1 MSSAD
6 FRKVLIEDQRMRV
19 TDSLPFGVVKS
30 GQNVTTQ
37 IYPAT
42 SQSASSQTYS
52 IQTPSEVTL
61 LDRNIVWQ
69 STYEIEIRGTPAAGE
84 FLVDLGNRDAL
95 APLPLHMSA
104 TTLQVQV
111 NNNSVSVNIRDVLPQ
126 LLRMYGDDRALQRWN
141 GIAPLAPDTYRSY
154 GDQLGANNNS
164 NGSWAQTADNSLISR
179 GSFSIDSLEQT
190 TPAIGA
196 GEKNRQTVGDGSVAS
211 GLRVVKIR
219 FTSLEPLFLSP
230 FHFANLSANQMA
242 IYGVSNLNFIFN
254 ISAQANRLWRCGA
267 AEGVVNLA
275 GVTVSGI
282 SGYSVSVTNVSGSRL
297 IFQMLTPHPSQI
309 LPSKNVVDYVD
320 FPRYLTTF
328 TSTIGAAAVSALNEL
343 VPTTTVFSSNNIQ
356 LNQVPDMLVIC
367 ARKPMSQQ
375 TNRDSDSFFPITGIS
390 INWNN
395 QSGLLANA
403 TQDTLYRMS
412 AKSTNQ
418 TWQEF
423 KGYANKYQPPLGAT
437 YDTQLQQV
445 LTSGSILALR
455 FGQDIPIV
463 EEFYAAG
470 SLGSFNLQFNVT
482 LQNYQQ
488 SAQQVELVLMCVN
501 SGLFI
506 TSQGVSSTY
515 TGILTKSDVLSA
527 SEMKPVSER
536 HLRLVG
542 GVESSALNGC
552 ADIAPKAQEAIMD
565 AVSAA
570 KSALGKG
577 MGVSGGAD
585 GIGGRMKLA
594 SRC

>member
-1 MSSAD
+1 
-6 FRKVLIEDQRMRV
+6 
-19 TDSLPFGVVKS
+19 
-30 GQNVTTQ
+30 
-37 IYPAT
+37 
-42 SQSASSQTYS
+42 
-52 IQTPSEVTL
+52 
-61 LDRNIVWQ
+61 
-69 STYEIEIRGTPAAGE
+69 
-84 FLVDLGNRDAL
+84 
-95 APLPLHMSA
+95 
-104 TTLQVQV
+104 
-111 NNNSVSVNIRDVLPQ
+111 VNIRDVLPQ
-126 LLRMYGDDRALQRWN
+126 LLRMYGDDRSLARWN
-141 GIAPLAPDTYRSY
+141 GIAPLAPDTYLKY
-154 GDQLGANNNS
+154 ADQLGANNNS
-164 NGSWAQTADNSLISR
+164 NGSWAQTADNSLTSR
-179 GSFSIDSLEQT
+179 GSYGIDSLEQT
-190 TPAIGA
+190 NPVIGA
-196 GEKNRQTVGDGSVAS
+196 GEKNRQTIGDGTA
-211 GLRVVKIR
+211 RTVKVR
-219 FTSLEPLFLSP
+219 FTSYEPLFLSP
-230 FHFANLSANQMA
+230 FHFANLSANQMG

-254 ISAQANRLWRCGA
+254 ISAAANRVWRCGA
-267 AEGVVNLA
+267 SDAA
-275 GVTVSGI
+275 IAQYAVSI
-282 SGYSVSVTNVSGSRL
+282 SAVSGSEL
-297 IFQMLTPHPSQI
+297 HFQMLTPHPSQI

-328 TSTIGAAAVSALNEL
+328 TSTIGAAGVTALNEL

-403 TQDTLYRMS
+403 TQETLFRMS

-423 KGYANKYQPPLGAT
+423 RGYANKYLPPVGAS

-455 FGQDIPIV
+455 FGQDIPLV

-482 LQNYQQ
+482 LQNYQLA
-488 SAQQVELVLMCVN
+488 AQQVELVLMCVN

-515 TGILTKSDVLSA
+515 TGILTKSDVLAA

-542 GVESSALNGC
+542 GVESSAVTSV
-552 ADIAPKAQEAIMD
+552 ADVAPKAQEAIMD

-577 MGVSGGAD
+577 MSSSGGAD
-585 GIGGRMKLA
+585 GVGGRMKLA

>member
-6 FRKVLIEDQRMRV
+6 FRKVLVEDARMRV

-69 STYEIEIRGTPAAGE
+69 STYEIEIRGNPVAGE

-126 LLRMYGDDRALQRWN
+126 LLRMYGDDRALARWN
-141 GIAPLAPDTYRSY
+141 GIAPLMPDTYRSY
-154 GDQLGANNNS
+154 ADQLGSNNNS

-190 TPAIGA
+190 QPVIGG
-196 GEKNRQTVGDGSVAS
+196 GEKNRQTIGDGT
-211 GLRVVKIR
+211 LRVVRLR

-267 AEGVVNLA
+267 TEAAIPN
-275 GVTVSGI
+275 
-282 SGYSVSVTNVSGSRL
+282 YSVSVAAVSGSRL

-328 TSTIGAAAVSALNEL
+328 NNSIAAGAVNAANEL
-343 VPTTTVFSSNNIQ
+343 VPTTTTFSSNNIQ

-423 KGYANKYQPPLGAT
+423 KGFANKYLPPVGAS

-482 LQNYQQ
+482 LQNYTLA
-488 SAQQVELVLMCVN
+488 AQQVELVLMCVN

-515 TGILTKSDVLSA
+515 TGILTKSDVLAA

-542 GVESSALNGC
+542 GVESSAVTSV
-552 ADIAPKAQEAIMD
+552 ADVAPKAQEAIMD

-577 MGVSGGAD
+577 MSGGAD
-585 GIGGRMKLA
+585 GVGGRMKLA

>member
-1 MSSAD
+1 
-6 FRKVLIEDQRMRV
+6 MRV

-37 IYPAT
+37 VYPAT
-42 SQSASSQTYS
+42 SQSSSSQTFS

-61 LDRNIVWQ
+61 LDRNIIWQ
-69 STYEIEIRGTPAAGE
+69 STYELEISGTPAAGE

-126 LLRMYGDDRALQRWN
+126 LLRMYGDDRTLARWN
-141 GIAPLAPDTYRSY
+141 GVAPLAPDTYRNY
-154 GDQLGANNNS
+154 PDQIGSNNNS
-164 NGSWAQTADNSLISR
+164 NGSFSQTADNSLVSR
-179 GSFSIDSLEQT
+179 GSYSIDYLQQT
-190 TPAIGA
+190 VPPLAARNT
-196 GEKNRQTVGDGSVAS
+196 QDVGDGVA
-211 GLRVVKIR
+211 LRTVRLR
-219 FTSLEPLFLSP
+219 FTSQEPLFLSP

-242 IYGVSNLNFIFN
+242 LYGVSNLNFIFN
-254 ISAQANRLWRCGA
+254 ISASATRLWRCGA
-267 AEGVVNLA
+267 TPAEIA
-275 GVTVSGI
+275 
-282 SGYSVSVTNVSGSRL
+282 GYSVSIVDVAGSRL

-320 FPRYLTTF
+320 FPRYLTTLGNP
-328 TSTIGAAAVSALNEL
+328 IAAATVSAANML
-343 VPTTTVFSSNNIQ
+343 VPTVLTVPSNNIQ

-367 ARKPMSQQ
+367 ARKPMAQQ
-375 TNRDSDSFFPITGIS
+375 TNRDSDCFFPISGIS

-403 TQDTLYRMS
+403 TQDTLFRMS

-423 KGYANKYQPPLGAT
+423 KGFANKYIPPVGAV
-437 YDTQLQQV
+437 YNSRLQQT

-470 SLGSFNLQFNVT
+470 SLGSFNLQFN
-482 LQNYQQ
+482 LQIENY
-488 SAQQVELVLMCVN
+488 STNPLGEQVEIVLMCVN

-515 TGILTKSDVLSA
+515 TGILTKSDVLAA

-542 GVESSALNGC
+542 GVESSAVTGV
-552 ADIAPKAQEAIMD
+552 ADVAPKAQEAILD

-570 KSALGKG
+570 KGALGKG
-577 MGVSGGAD
+577 DGV
-585 GIGGRMKLA
+585 GGRMRLA

>member
-6 FRKVLIEDQRMRV
+6 FRKVLVEDARMRV

-42 SQSASSQTYS
+42 SASASSQTFS

-69 STYEIEIRGTPAAGE
+69 STYELEIRGTPAAGE

-126 LLRMYGDDRALQRWN
+126 LLRMYGDDRALSRWN

-154 GDQLGANNNS
+154 EDQLGANNNS
-164 NGSWAQTADNSLISR
+164 NGSWAQTADNSLVSR
-179 GSFSIDSLEQT
+179 GTYSIDSLEQT
-190 TPAIGA
+190 QPVIGA
-196 GEKNRQTVGDGSVAS
+196 NLKNQQTIGDGT
-211 GLRVVKIR
+211 LRVVRLR

-242 IYGVSNLNFIFN
+242 LYGVSNLNFIFN
-254 ISAQANRLWRCGA
+254 ISAQASRLWRCGA
-267 AEGVVNLA
+267 SEAAIANYAVSIVN
-275 GVTVSGI
+275 VTGA
-282 SGYSVSVTNVSGSRL
+282 RL

-328 TSTIGAAAVSALNEL
+328 NTNIGAAAVSATNEL
-343 VPTTTVFSSNNIQ
+343 VPTTLPFSSNNIQ

-375 TNRDSDSFFPITGIS
+375 TNRDADCFYPITGIS

-412 AKSTNQ
+412 AKTTNQ

-423 KGYANKYQPPLGAT
+423 RGYANKYLPPVGGL
-437 YDTQLQQV
+437 YDTRLQQV

-482 LQNYQQ
+482 IQNYTLA
-488 SAQQVELVLMCVN
+488 AQPVELVLMCVN

-515 TGILTKSDVLSA
+515 TGILTKSDVLAA

-542 GVESSALNGC
+542 GVESSAVTSV
-552 ADIAPKAQEAIMD
+552 ADVAPKAQEAIMD

-577 MGVSGGAD
+577 AD

>member
-1 MSSAD
+1 
-6 FRKVLIEDQRMRV
+6 
-19 TDSLPFGVVKS
+19 
-30 GQNVTTQ
+30 
-37 IYPAT
+37 
-42 SQSASSQTYS
+42 
-52 IQTPSEVTL
+52 
-61 LDRNIVWQ
+61 
-69 STYEIEIRGTPAAGE
+69 
-84 FLVDLGNRDAL
+84 
-95 APLPLHMSA
+95 
-104 TTLQVQV
+104 
-111 NNNSVSVNIRDVLPQ
+111 
-126 LLRMYGDDRALQRWN
+126 
-141 GIAPLAPDTYRSY
+141 
-154 GDQLGANNNS
+154 
-164 NGSWAQTADNSLISR
+164 
-179 GSFSIDSLEQT
+179 
-190 TPAIGA
+190 
-196 GEKNRQTVGDGSVAS
+196 
-211 GLRVVKIR
+211 
-219 FTSLEPLFLSP
+219 
-230 FHFANLSANQMA
+230 
-242 IYGVSNLNFIFN
+242 
-254 ISAQANRLWRCGA
+254 
-267 AEGVVNLA
+267 
-275 GVTVSGI
+275 
-282 SGYSVSVTNVSGSRL
+282 
-297 IFQMLTPHPSQI
+297 
-309 LPSKNVVDYVD
+309 
-320 FPRYLTTF
+320 
-328 TSTIGAAAVSALNEL
+328 
-343 VPTTTVFSSNNIQ
+343 
-356 LNQVPDMLVIC
+356 MLVIC

-437 YDTQLQQV
+437 YDTQLKQV

-455 FGQDIPIV
+455 YGQDIPIV

>member
-6 FRKVLIEDQRMRV
+6 FRKVLVEDARMRV

-42 SQSASSQTYS
+42 SASASSQTFS

-69 STYEIEIRGTPAAGE
+69 STYELEIRGSPAAGE

-126 LLRMYGDDRALQRWN
+126 LLRMYGDDRALARWN

-154 GDQLGANNNS
+154 EDQLGANNNS
-164 NGSWAQTADNSLISR
+164 NGSWAQTADNSLVSR
-179 GSFSIDSLEQT
+179 GTYSIDSLEQT
-190 TPAIGA
+190 QPVIGA
-196 GEKNRQTVGDGSVAS
+196 NLKNQQTIGDGT
-211 GLRVVKIR
+211 LRVVRLR

-242 IYGVSNLNFIFN
+242 LYGVSNLNFIFN
-254 ISAQANRLWRCGA
+254 ISAQASRLWRCGA
-267 AEGVVNLA
+267 SEAAIANYAVSIVN
-275 GVTVSGI
+275 VTGA
-282 SGYSVSVTNVSGSRL
+282 RL

-328 TSTIGAAAVSALNEL
+328 NTNIGAAAVSATNEL
-343 VPTTTVFSSNNIQ
+343 VPTTLPFSSNNIQ

-375 TNRDSDSFFPITGIS
+375 TNRDADCFYPITGIS

-412 AKSTNQ
+412 AKTTNQ

-423 KGYANKYQPPLGAT
+423 RGYANKYLPPVGGL
-437 YDTQLQQV
+437 YDTRLQQV

-482 LQNYQQ
+482 IQNYTLA
-488 SAQQVELVLMCVN
+488 AQPVELVLMCVN

-515 TGILTKSDVLSA
+515 TGILTKSDVLAA

-542 GVESSALNGC
+542 GVESSAVTSV
-552 ADIAPKAQEAIMD
+552 ADVAPKAQEAIMD

-577 MGVSGGAD
+577 AD

>member
-6 FRKVLIEDQRMRV
+6 FKKVLVEDARMRV

-42 SQSASSQTYS
+42 SQSASSQTFS
-52 IQTPSEVTL
+52 IQTPSEVTI
-61 LDRNIVWQ
+61 LDRNIVWK
-69 STYEIEIRGTPAAGE
+69 STYELTISGIPAAGE

-126 LLRMYGDDRALQRWN
+126 LLRMYGDDRSLARWN
-141 GIAPLAPDTYRSY
+141 GIAPLAPDTYLKY
-154 GDQLGANNNS
+154 ADQLGANNNS
-164 NGSWAQTADNSLISR
+164 NGSWAQTADNSLTSR
-179 GSFSIDSLEQT
+179 GSYGIDSLEQT
-190 TPAIGA
+190 NPVIGA
-196 GEKNRQTVGDGSVAS
+196 GEKNRQTIGDGTA
-211 GLRVVKIR
+211 RTVKVR
-219 FTSLEPLFLSP
+219 FTSYEPLFLSP
-230 FHFANLSANQMA
+230 FHFANLSANQMG

-254 ISAQANRLWRCGA
+254 ISAAANRVWRCGA
-267 AEGVVNLA
+267 SDAA
-275 GVTVSGI
+275 IAQYAVSI
-282 SGYSVSVTNVSGSRL
+282 SAVSGSEL
-297 IFQMLTPHPSQI
+297 HFQMLTPHPSQI

-328 TSTIGAAAVSALNEL
+328 TSTIGAAGVTALNEL

-403 TQDTLYRMS
+403 TQETLFRMS

-423 KGYANKYQPPLGAT
+423 RGYANKYLPPVGAS

-455 FGQDIPIV
+455 FGQDIPLV

-482 LQNYQQ
+482 LQNYQLA
-488 SAQQVELVLMCVN
+488 AQQVELVLMCVN

-515 TGILTKSDVLSA
+515 TGILTKSDVLAA

-542 GVESSALNGC
+542 GVESSAVTSV
-552 ADIAPKAQEAIMD
+552 ADVAPKAQEAIMD

-577 MGVSGGAD
+577 MSSSGGAD
-585 GIGGRMKLA
+585 GVGGRMKLA

>member
-6 FRKVLIEDQRMRV
+6 FRKVLVEDARMRV

-42 SQSASSQTYS
+42 SASPSSQTFS

-69 STYEIEIRGTPAAGE
+69 STYELEIRGTPAAGE
-84 FLVDLGNRDAL
+84 FLIDLGNRDAL

-111 NNNSVSVNIRDVLPQ
+111 NNNSVSVNIKDVLPQ
-126 LLRMYGDDRALQRWN
+126 LLRMYGDDRALSRWN

-179 GSFSIDSLEQT
+179 GTFGVDSIEQT
-190 TPAIGA
+190 QPVIGA
-196 GEKNRQTVGDGSVAS
+196 GEKNRQTIGDGT
-211 GLRVVKIR
+211 LRVCRVR
-219 FTSLEPLFLSP
+219 FTSYEPLFLSP

-242 IYGVSNLNFIFN
+242 LYGVSNLNFIFN

-267 AEGVVNLA
+267 SEAA
-275 GVTVSGI
+275 I
-282 SGYSVSVTNVSGSRL
+282 AGYSVSIVSVTGARL

-328 TSTIGAAAVSALNEL
+328 NTNIGAAAVNATNEL
-343 VPTTTVFSSNNIQ
+343 IPTTTPFSSNNIQ
-356 LNQVPDMLVIC
+356 LNQVPDMLVIV

-375 TNRDSDSFFPITGIS
+375 TNRDADCFFPITGIS

-423 KGYANKYQPPLGAT
+423 RGYANKYLPPAGAT
-437 YDTQLQQV
+437 YDTQLQNV

-482 LQNYQQ
+482 IQNYTLT
-488 SAQQVELVLMCVN
+488 AQPVELVLMCVN

-515 TGILTKSDVLSA
+515 TGILTKSDVLAA

-542 GVESSALNGC
+542 GVESSAVTSV
-552 ADIAPKAQEAIMD
+552 ADVAPKAQEAIMD

-577 MGVSGGAD
+577 AD

>member
-1 MSSAD
+1 
-6 FRKVLIEDQRMRV
+6 
-19 TDSLPFGVVKS
+19 
-30 GQNVTTQ
+30 
-37 IYPAT
+37 
-42 SQSASSQTYS
+42 
-52 IQTPSEVTL
+52 
-61 LDRNIVWQ
+61 
-69 STYEIEIRGTPAAGE
+69 
-84 FLVDLGNRDAL
+84 
-95 APLPLHMSA
+95 
-104 TTLQVQV
+104 
-111 NNNSVSVNIRDVLPQ
+111 
-126 LLRMYGDDRALQRWN
+126 
-141 GIAPLAPDTYRSY
+141 
-154 GDQLGANNNS
+154 
-164 NGSWAQTADNSLISR
+164 
-179 GSFSIDSLEQT
+179 
-190 TPAIGA
+190 
-196 GEKNRQTVGDGSVAS
+196 
-211 GLRVVKIR
+211 
-219 FTSLEPLFLSP
+219 
-230 FHFANLSANQMA
+230 
-242 IYGVSNLNFIFN
+242 
-254 ISAQANRLWRCGA
+254 LWRCGA
-267 AEGVVNLA
+267 TEAA
-275 GVTVSGI
+275 I
-282 SGYSVSVTNVSGSRL
+282 QGYSVSIAAVSGSRL

-328 TSTIGAAAVSALNEL
+328 NNTIAAAAVNATNEL
-343 VPTTTVFSSNNIQ
+343 VPTTLEFPSNNIQ

-375 TNRDSDSFFPITGIS
+375 TNRDADCFYPITGIS

-412 AKSTNQ
+412 AKTTNQ

-423 KGYANKYQPPLGAT
+423 RGYANKYIPPVGAGYNT
-437 YDTQLQQV
+437 RLQQV

-482 LQNYQQ
+482 IQNYTLA
-488 SAQQVELVLMCVN
+488 AQPVELVLMCVN

-515 TGILTKSDVLSA
+515 TGILTKSDVLAA

-542 GVESSALNGC
+542 GVESSAVTSV
-552 ADIAPKAQEAIMD
+552 ADVAPKAQEAIMD

-577 MGVSGGAD
+577 AD

>member
-6 FRKVLIEDQRMRV
+6 FRKVLVEDARMRV

-42 SQSASSQTYS
+42 SASASSQTFS

-69 STYEIEIRGTPAAGE
+69 STYELEIRGSPAAGE

-126 LLRMYGDDRALQRWN
+126 LLRMYGDDRALARWN

-154 GDQLGANNNS
+154 EDQLGANNNS
-164 NGSWAQTADNSLISR
+164 NGSWAQTADNSLVSR
-179 GSFSIDSLEQT
+179 GTYSIDSLEQT
-190 TPAIGA
+190 QPVIGA
-196 GEKNRQTVGDGSVAS
+196 NLKNQQTIGDGT
-211 GLRVVKIR
+211 LRVVRLR
-219 FTSLEPLFLSP
+219 FTSFEPLFLSP

-242 IYGVSNLNFIFN
+242 LYGVSNLNFIFN
-254 ISAQANRLWRCGA
+254 ISAQASRLWRCGA
-267 AEGVVNLA
+267 SEAAIANYAVSIVN
-275 GVTVSGI
+275 VTGA
-282 SGYSVSVTNVSGSRL
+282 RL

-328 TSTIGAAAVSALNEL
+328 NTNIGAAAVSATNEL
-343 VPTTTVFSSNNIQ
+343 VPTTLPFSSNNIQ

-375 TNRDSDSFFPITGIS
+375 TNRDADCFYPITGIS

-412 AKSTNQ
+412 AKTTNQ

-423 KGYANKYQPPLGAT
+423 RGYANKYLPPVGGL
-437 YDTQLQQV
+437 YDTRLQQV

-482 LQNYQQ
+482 IQNYTLA
-488 SAQQVELVLMCVN
+488 AQPVELVLMCVN

-515 TGILTKSDVLSA
+515 TGILTKSDVLAA

-542 GVESSALNGC
+542 GVESSAVTSV
-552 ADIAPKAQEAIMD
+552 ADVAPKAQEAIMD

-577 MGVSGGAD
+577 AD

>member
-1 MSSAD
+1 
-6 FRKVLIEDQRMRV
+6 MRV

-52 IQTPSEVTL
+52 IQTPSEVTM

-69 STYEIEIRGTPAAGE
+69 STYELEIRGNPVAGE

-126 LLRMYGDDRALQRWN
+126 LLRMYGDDRALARWN

-154 GDQLGANNNS
+154 ADQLGANNNS
-164 NGSWAQTADNSLISR
+164 NGSFAQTADNSLLSR

-190 TPAIGA
+190 TPVIGA
-196 GEKNRQTVGDGSVAS
+196 GVKNQQTIGDGT
-211 GLRVVKIR
+211 LRVVRLR
-219 FTSLEPLFLSP
+219 FTSFEPLFLSP

-267 AEGVVNLA
+267 SDAAIPNYA
-275 GVTVSGI
+275 VSI
-282 SGYSVSVTNVSGSRL
+282 TSVSGSRL

-328 TSTIGAAAVSALNEL
+328 TNTIGAAAVSALNEL

-375 TNRDSDSFFPITGIS
+375 TNRDADCFFPITGIS

-403 TQDTLYRMS
+403 TQDTLFRMS

-423 KGYANKYQPPLGAT
+423 RGYANKYLPPVGAS

-482 LQNYQQ
+482 LQNYTLA
-488 SAQQVELVLMCVN
+488 AQQVELVLMCVN

-515 TGILTKSDVLSA
+515 TGILTKSDVLAA

-542 GVESSALNGC
+542 GVESSAVTSV
-552 ADIAPKAQEAIMD
+552 ADVAPKAQEAIMD

-577 MGVSGGAD
+577 QPGMSGGAD
-585 GIGGRMKLA
+585 GVGGRMKLA

>member
-6 FRKVLIEDQRMRV
+6 FRKVLVEDARMRV

-37 IYPAT
+37 IYPST
-42 SQSASSQTYS
+42 SQSPASTTFS
-52 IQTPSEVTL
+52 IQTPSEVTI
-61 LDRNIVWQ
+61 LDRNIVWK
-69 STYEIEIRGTPAAGE
+69 STYKLTISGTPAAGVY
-84 FLVDLGNRDAL
+84 LVDLGNRDAL

-104 TTLQVQV
+104 STLQVQV

-126 LLRMYGDDRALQRWN
+126 LLRMYGDDRALARWN
-141 GIAPLAPDTYRSY
+141 GICPLAPDTYRNY

-164 NGSWAQTADNSLISR
+164 NGSWSQTADNSLLSR
-179 GSFSIDSLEQT
+179 GSFSVDKIQ
-190 TPAIGA
+190 
-196 GEKNRQTVGDGSVAS
+196 QTVPVTAAANSQLIGDGAS
-211 GLRVVKIR
+211 LRTVELT
-219 FTSLEPLFLSP
+219 FTSFEPLFLSP
-230 FHFANLSANQMA
+230 FHFANLSANQMG
-242 IYGVSNLNFIFN
+242 IYGVTNMNFIFN
-254 ISAQANRLWRCGA
+254 VSANASRLWRCGA
-267 AEGVVNLA
+267 SVAQIANYTCSITDVA
-275 GVTVSGI
+275 GSE
-282 SGYSVSVTNVSGSRL
+282 L
-297 IFQMLTPHPSQI
+297 HFQMLTPHPSQI

-328 TSTIGAAAVSALNEL
+328 TTTIPAAAVSAANVL
-343 VPTTTVFSSNNIQ
+343 VPAKQQFSSNNIQ
-356 LNQVPDMLVIC
+356 LNQVPDMLCIV

-375 TNRDSDSFFPITGIS
+375 TNRDSDSFYPISGIT

-403 TQDTLYRMS
+403 TQETLFRMS
-412 AKSTNQ
+412 AKTTNQ
-418 TWQEF
+418 TWSEF
-423 KGYANKYQPPLGAT
+423 KGFANKYIAPAT
-437 YDTQLQQV
+437 VPGSSYNTQAQLVQ
-445 LTSGSILALR
+445 TAGSILALR

-470 SLGSFNLQFNVT
+470 SLGSFNLQFN
-482 LQNYQQ
+482 LQLENYDTT
-488 SAQQVELVLMCVN
+488 AAGQVEICLMCVN

-515 TGILTKSDVLSA
+515 TGILTKSDVLAA

-536 HLRLVG
+536 HLRLIG
-542 GVESSALNGC
+542 GVESSAVTGV
-552 ADIAPKAQEAIMD
+552 ADIAPKAQDAIMD

-577 MGVSGGAD
+577 DTIS
-585 GIGGRMKLA
+585 GGRMKLA

>member
-6 FRKVLIEDQRMRV
+6 FRKVLVEDARMRV

-37 IYPAT
+37 VYPAT
-42 SQSASSQTYS
+42 SASASSQTFS
-52 IQTPSEVTL
+52 IQTPSEVTI
-61 LDRNIVWQ
+61 LDRNIVWK
-69 STYEIEIRGTPAAGE
+69 STYRLTISGTPAAGQY
-84 FLVDLGNRDAL
+84 LVDLGNRDAL

-126 LLRMYGDDRALQRWN
+126 LLRMYGDDRALSRWN
-141 GIAPLAPDTYRSY
+141 GIAPLATDTYKKYS
-154 GDQLGANNNS
+154 DQLGANNNS
-164 NGSWAQTADNSLISR
+164 NGSWAQAADNSLLSR
-179 GSFSIDSLEQT
+179 GAYSIDLLQQT
-190 TPAIGA
+190 TPVTADANKQLI
-196 GEKNRQTVGDGSVAS
+196 GDGAS
-211 GLRVVKIR
+211 ARVVELT
-219 FTSLEPLFLSP
+219 FTSYEPLFLSP
-230 FHFANLSANQMA
+230 FHFANLSANQMGM
-242 IYGVSNLNFIFN
+242 YGVTNMNFIFN
-254 ISAQANRLWRCGA
+254 LSANATRLWRCGA
-267 AEGVVNLA
+267 TLA
-275 GVTVSGI
+275 QI
-282 SGYSVSVTNVSGSRL
+282 ANYSVQLTEVRGAEL
-297 IFQMLTPHPSQI
+297 HFQMLTPHPSQI

-328 TSTIGAAAVSALNEL
+328 TNPIAAAAVSATNVLT
-343 VPTTTVFSSNNIQ
+343 PATRTIPSNNIQ
-356 LNQVPDMLVIC
+356 LNQVPDMLCIV
-367 ARKPMSQQ
+367 ARKPMSAQ
-375 TNRDSDSFFPITGIS
+375 TNRDADCFYPITSIS

-403 TQDTLYRMS
+403 TQETLYRMS
-412 AKSTNQ
+412 AKTTNQ
-418 TWQEF
+418 TWLEF
-423 KGYANKYQPPLGAT
+423 RGYANKYLPPALAPGAVYNT
-437 YDTQLQQV
+437 REQLVQ
-445 LTSGSILALR
+445 TAGSILCLR

-470 SLGSFNLQFNVT
+470 SLGSFNLQFN
-482 LQNYQQ
+482 LSIENYDL
-488 SAQQVELVLMCVN
+488 AQGDVEICLMCVN

-515 TGILTKSDVLSA
+515 TGILTKSDVLAA

-542 GVESSALNGC
+542 GVESSALNSV
-552 ADIAPKAQEAIMD
+552 ADVAPKAQEAIMD

-577 MGVSGGAD
+577 DPGV
-585 GIGGRMKLA
+585 GGRMRLA

>member
-6 FRKVLIEDQRMRV
+6 FRKVLVEDARMRV

-42 SQSASSQTYS
+42 SQSSSSQTFS
-52 IQTPSEVTL
+52 IQTPSEVTI
-61 LDRNIVWQ
+61 LDRNIVWK
-69 STYEIEIRGTPAAGE
+69 STYELTISGIPAAGE

-126 LLRMYGDDRALQRWN
+126 LLRMYGDDRSLARWN
-141 GIAPLAPDTYRSY
+141 GICPLAPDTYRSY
-154 GDQLGANNNS
+154 ADQLGANNNS
-164 NGSWAQTADNSLISR
+164 NGSWAQTADNSLTSR
-179 GSFSIDSLEQT
+179 GSYGIDSLEQT
-190 TPAIGA
+190 NPIIGA
-196 GEKNRQTVGDGSVAS
+196 GVKNQQTIGDGTA
-211 GLRVVKIR
+211 RTVKIR
-219 FTSLEPLFLSP
+219 FTSYEPLFLSP
-230 FHFANLSANQMA
+230 FHFANLSANQMG

-254 ISAQANRLWRCGA
+254 ISASASRVWRCGA
-267 AEGVVNLA
+267 SAAAIGSYA
-275 GVTVSGI
+275 VSI
-282 SGYSVSVTNVSGSRL
+282 SAVSGSEL
-297 IFQMLTPHPSQI
+297 HFQMLTPHPSQI

-320 FPRYLTTF
+320 FPRYLSTF
-328 TSTIGAAAVSALNEL
+328 TNQIAAGAVSALNEL
-343 VPTTTVFSSNNIQ
+343 VPTSTVFSSTNIQ

-375 TNRDSDSFFPITGIS
+375 TNRDADCFFPISGIS

-403 TQDTLYRMS
+403 TQETLFRMS

-423 KGYANKYQPPLGAT
+423 RGYANKYLPPAGAS
-437 YDTQLQQV
+437 YDTQLQNV
-445 LTSGSILALR
+445 LTSGSLLALR

-482 LQNYQQ
+482 LQNYTLA
-488 SAQQVELVLMCVN
+488 AQDVELVLMCVN

-515 TGILTKSDVLSA
+515 TGILTKSDVLAA

-542 GVESSALNGC
+542 GVESSAVTSV
-552 ADIAPKAQEAIMD
+552 ADVAPKAQEAIMD

-577 MGVSGGAD
+577 MDGV
-585 GIGGRMKLA
+585 GGRMKLA

>member
-6 FRKVLIEDQRMRV
+6 FRKVLVEDARMRV

-42 SQSASSQTYS
+42 SASPSSQTFS

-69 STYEIEIRGTPAAGE
+69 STYEIEIRGTPVAGE

-111 NNNSVSVNIRDVLPQ
+111 NNNSVSVNIKDVLPQ
-126 LLRMYGDDRALQRWN
+126 LLRMYGDDRALARWN
-141 GIAPLAPDTYRSY
+141 GIAPLAPDTYRNY
-154 GDQLGANNNS
+154 ADQIGGNNNS
-164 NGSWAQTADNSLISR
+164 NGSFAQTADNSLVSR
-179 GSFSIDSLEQT
+179 GTYSIDYLEQT
-190 TPAIGA
+190 TPAA
-196 GEKNRQTVGDGSVAS
+196 ATRNTQTIGDGT
-211 GLRVVKIR
+211 LRVVKLR
-219 FTSLEPLFLSP
+219 FTSFEPLFLSP

-267 AEGVVNLA
+267 TEAA
-275 GVTVSGI
+275 I
-282 SGYSVSVTNVSGSRL
+282 AGYSVAITAVSGARL

-328 TSTIGAAAVSALNEL
+328 NNSIAAGAINAANEL
-343 VPTTTVFSSNNIQ
+343 VPTTTPFSSNNIQ

-375 TNRDSDSFFPITGIS
+375 TNRDADCFLPITGIS

-412 AKSTNQ
+412 AKTTNQ

-423 KGYANKYQPPLGAT
+423 RGYANKYVPPVGGVYNT
-437 YDTQLQQV
+437 RLQNV

-482 LQNYQQ
+482 LQNYTLTDQP
-488 SAQQVELVLMCVN
+488 VELVLMCVN

-515 TGILTKSDVLSA
+515 TGILTKSDVLAA

-542 GVESSALNGC
+542 GVESSAVTGV
-552 ADIAPKAQEAIMD
+552 ADVAPKAQEAILD

-577 MGVSGGAD
+577 MD

>member
-6 FRKVLIEDQRMRV
+6 FKKVLVEDARMRV

-37 IYPAT
+37 VYPAT
-42 SQSASSQTYS
+42 SASASSQTFS
-52 IQTPSEVTL
+52 IQTPSEVTI
-61 LDRNIVWQ
+61 LDRNIVWK
-69 STYEIEIRGTPAAGE
+69 STYELTISGIPAVGE

-126 LLRMYGDDRALQRWN
+126 LLRMYGDDRSLARWN
-141 GIAPLAPDTYRSY
+141 GIAPLAPDTYLKYS
-154 GDQLGANNNS
+154 DQLGANNNS
-164 NGSWAQTADNSLISR
+164 NGSWAQTADNSLTSR
-179 GSFSIDSLEQT
+179 GSYGIDSLEQT
-190 TPAIGA
+190 QPAIGA
-196 GEKNRQTVGDGSVAS
+196 GEKNRQTVGDGTQ
-211 GLRVVKIR
+211 RIVKVR
-219 FTSLEPLFLSP
+219 FTSYEPLFLSP
-230 FHFANLSANQMA
+230 FHFANLSANQMG

-254 ISAQANRLWRCGA
+254 ISANASRVWRCGA
-267 AEGVVNLA
+267 SEAAIG
-275 GVTVSGI
+275 S
-282 SGYSVSVTNVSGSRL
+282 YSVSISAVSGSEL
-297 IFQMLTPHPSQI
+297 HFQMLTPHPSQI

-328 TSTIGAAAVSALNEL
+328 TNSIGAAAVSALNEI
-343 VPTTTVFSSNNIQ
+343 VPVSQVFSSNNIQ

-367 ARKPMSQQ
+367 ARKPMAQQ

-403 TQDTLYRMS
+403 TQETLFRMS

-423 KGYANKYQPPLGAT
+423 RGYANKYLPSLGAT

-488 SAQQVELVLMCVN
+488 SARDVELVLMCVN

-515 TGILTKSDVLSA
+515 TGILTKSDVLAA

-542 GVESSALNGC
+542 GVESSAVTSV
-552 ADIAPKAQEAIMD
+552 ADVAPKAQEAIMD

-577 MGVSGGAD
+577 SPGGMSGGAD
-585 GIGGRMKLA
+585 GVGGRMKLA

>member
-6 FRKVLIEDQRMRV
+6 FRKVLVEDARMRV

-37 IYPAT
+37 IYPST
-42 SQSASSQTYS
+42 SASPSSQTFS

-61 LDRNIVWQ
+61 LDRNIVWK
-69 STYEIEIRGTPAAGE
+69 STYTLEIRGTPAAGE
-84 FLVDLGNRDAL
+84 YLVDLGNRDAL

-111 NNNSVSVNIRDVLPQ
+111 NNNSVSVNIKDVLPQ
-126 LLRMYGDDRALQRWN
+126 LLRMYGDDRTLARWN

-154 GDQLGANNNS
+154 EDQIGANNNS
-164 NGSWAQTADNSLISR
+164 NGSWGQTADNSLVSR
-179 GSFSIDSLEQT
+179 GTYGVDFLEQT
-190 TPAIGA
+190 TPALAG
-196 GEKNRQTVGDGSVAS
+196 GEKNKQTIGDGT
-211 GLRVVKIR
+211 LRVVSLT
-219 FTSLEPLFLSP
+219 FTSYEPLFLSP

-242 IYGVSNLNFIFN
+242 LYGVSNLNFIFN

-267 AEGVVNLA
+267 SAA
-275 GVTVSGI
+275 AI
-282 SGYSVSVTNVSGSRL
+282 AGYSVTLTAVAGAQL

-328 TSTIGAAAVSALNEL
+328 NNNIGAGAVNATNEL
-343 VPTTTVFSSNNIQ
+343 VPTSTPFSSNNIQ

-375 TNRDSDSFFPITGIS
+375 TNRDADCFFPISQIS

-403 TQDTLYRMS
+403 SRDTLFRMS

-423 KGYANKYQPPLGAT
+423 KGIANRYVPPSAIGQ
-437 YDTQLQQV
+437 YDTQIQNV

-482 LQNYQQ
+482 LENYTLT
-488 SAQQVELVLMCVN
+488 AQPVELVLMCVN

-515 TGILTKSDVLSA
+515 TGILTKSDVLAA

-542 GVESSALNGC
+542 GVESSAVTSV
-552 ADIAPKAQEAIMD
+552 ADVAPKAQEAILD

-570 KSALGKG
+570 KGALGKG
-577 MGVSGGAD
+577 SD

>member
-6 FRKVLIEDQRMRV
+6 FRKVLVEDARMRV

-42 SQSASSQTYS
+42 SQSSSSQTFS
-52 IQTPSEVTL
+52 IQTPSEVTI
-61 LDRNIVWQ
+61 LDRNIVWK
-69 STYEIEIRGTPAAGE
+69 STYELTISGIPAAGE

-126 LLRMYGDDRALQRWN
+126 LLRMYGDDRSLARWN
-141 GIAPLAPDTYRSY
+141 GICPLAPDTYRSY
-154 GDQLGANNNS
+154 ADQLGANNNS
-164 NGSWAQTADNSLISR
+164 NGSWAQTADNSLTSR
-179 GSFSIDSLEQT
+179 GSYGIDSLEQT
-190 TPAIGA
+190 NPIIGA
-196 GEKNRQTVGDGSVAS
+196 GVKNQQTIGDGTA
-211 GLRVVKIR
+211 RTVKIR
-219 FTSLEPLFLSP
+219 FTSYEPLFLSP
-230 FHFANLSANQMA
+230 FHFANLSANQMG

-254 ISAQANRLWRCGA
+254 ISASASRVWRCGA
-267 AEGVVNLA
+267 SAAAIGSYA
-275 GVTVSGI
+275 VSI
-282 SGYSVSVTNVSGSRL
+282 SAVSGSEL
-297 IFQMLTPHPSQI
+297 HFQMLTPHPSQI

-320 FPRYLTTF
+320 FPRYLSTF
-328 TSTIGAAAVSALNEL
+328 TNQIAAGAVSALNEL
-343 VPTTTVFSSNNIQ
+343 VPTSTVFSSTNIQ

-375 TNRDSDSFFPITGIS
+375 TNRDADCFFPISGIS

-403 TQDTLYRMS
+403 TQETLFRMS

-423 KGYANKYQPPLGAT
+423 RGYANKYLPPAGAS
-437 YDTQLQQV
+437 YDTQLQNV
-445 LTSGSILALR
+445 LTSGSLLALR

-482 LQNYQQ
+482 LQNYTLA
-488 SAQQVELVLMCVN
+488 AQDVELVLMCVN

-515 TGILTKSDVLSA
+515 TGILTKSDVLAA

-542 GVESSALNGC
+542 GVESSAVTSV
-552 ADIAPKAQEAIMD
+552 ADVAPKAQEAILD

-577 MGVSGGAD
+577 MDGV
-585 GIGGRMKLA
+585 GGRMKLA

>member
-6 FRKVLIEDQRMRV
+6 FRKVLVEDARMRV

-69 STYEIEIRGTPAAGE
+69 STYELEIRGTPVAGE

-95 APLPLHMSA
+95 SPLPLHMSA

-126 LLRMYGDDRALQRWN
+126 LLRMYGDDRALARWN
-141 GIAPLAPDTYRSY
+141 GIAPLAPDTYLNY
-154 GDQLGANNNS
+154 ADQLGSNNNS

-179 GSFSIDSLEQT
+179 GTFSIDSLEQT
-190 TPAIGA
+190 QPVIGA
-196 GEKNRQTVGDGSVAS
+196 GEKNRQTIGDGT
-211 GLRVVKIR
+211 LRVVKVR

-254 ISAQANRLWRCGA
+254 ISAAATRLWRCGA
-267 AEGVVNLA
+267 SEAAIAN
-275 GVTVSGI
+275 
-282 SGYSVSVTNVSGSRL
+282 YSVTISSVSGSRL

-328 TSTIGAAAVSALNEL
+328 TSTIGAAALSALNEL
-343 VPTTTVFSSNNIQ
+343 VPTTTEFASNNIQ

-375 TNRDSDSFFPITGIS
+375 TNRDSDSFFPITKIS

-423 KGYANKYQPPLGAT
+423 KGYANKYLPPVGAS

-482 LQNYQQ
+482 LQNYTLA
-488 SAQQVELVLMCVN
+488 AQQVELVLMCVN

-515 TGILTKSDVLSA
+515 TGILTKSDVLAA

-542 GVESSALNGC
+542 GVESSAVTSV
-552 ADIAPKAQEAIMD
+552 ADVAPKAQEAIMD

-577 MGVSGGAD
+577 GAHSGGAD
-585 GIGGRMKLA
+585 GVGGRMKLA

>member
-6 FRKVLIEDQRMRV
+6 FRKVLVEDARMRV

-69 STYEIEIRGTPAAGE
+69 STYEIEIRGNPVAGE

-126 LLRMYGDDRALQRWN
+126 LLRMYGDDRALARWN
-141 GIAPLAPDTYRSY
+141 GIAPLMPDTYRNY
-154 GDQLGANNNS
+154 ADQLGSNNNS
-164 NGSWAQTADNSLISR
+164 NGAWAQTADNSLISR

-196 GEKNRQTVGDGSVAS
+196 GVKNQQTIGDG
-211 GLRVVKIR
+211 GLRVVRLR

-267 AEGVVNLA
+267 TEAAIPN
-275 GVTVSGI
+275 
-282 SGYSVSVTNVSGSRL
+282 YSVSVAAVSGSRL

-328 TSTIGAAAVSALNEL
+328 TNTIGAAAVSALNEL

-423 KGYANKYQPPLGAT
+423 KGFANKYLPPVGAS
-437 YDTQLQQV
+437 YDTQLQNV

-482 LQNYQQ
+482 LQNYTLA
-488 SAQQVELVLMCVN
+488 AQQVELVLMCVN

-515 TGILTKSDVLSA
+515 TGILTKSDVLAA

-542 GVESSALNGC
+542 GVESSAVTSV
-552 ADIAPKAQEAIMD
+552 ADVAPKAQEAILD

-570 KSALGKG
+570 KGALGKG
-577 MGVSGGAD
+577 MGISGGAD
-585 GIGGRMKLA
+585 GVGGRMKLA

>member
-1 MSSAD
+1 
-6 FRKVLIEDQRMRV
+6 
-19 TDSLPFGVVKS
+19 
-30 GQNVTTQ
+30 
-37 IYPAT
+37 
-42 SQSASSQTYS
+42 
-52 IQTPSEVTL
+52 
-61 LDRNIVWQ
+61 
-69 STYEIEIRGTPAAGE
+69 
-84 FLVDLGNRDAL
+84 LVDLGNRDAL

-126 LLRMYGDDRALQRWN
+126 LLRMYGDDRALARWN
-141 GIAPLAPDTYRSY
+141 GIAPLAPDTYRNY
-154 GDQLGANNNS
+154 TDQIGSNNNS
-164 NGSWAQTADNSLISR
+164 NGSFTQTADNSLVSR
-179 GSFSIDSLEQT
+179 GTYSIDFLQET
-190 TPAIGA
+190 TPATA
-196 GEKNRQTVGDGSVAS
+196 ARNQQTVGDGT
-211 GLRVVKIR
+211 LRVVRLR
-219 FTSLEPLFLSP
+219 FTSFEPLFLSP

-254 ISAQANRLWRCGA
+254 IAADAKRLWRCGA
-267 AEGVVNLA
+267 TEAA
-275 GVTVSGI
+275 I
-282 SGYSVSVTNVSGSRL
+282 QGYSVSIAAVSGSRL

-328 TSTIGAAAVSALNEL
+328 NNTIAAAAVNATNEL
-343 VPTTTVFSSNNIQ
+343 VPTTLEFPSNNIQ

-375 TNRDSDSFFPITGIS
+375 TNRDSDCFLPITKIS

-423 KGYANKYQPPLGAT
+423 RGYANKYIPPVGAGYNT
-437 YDTQLQQV
+437 RLQQV

-482 LQNYQQ
+482 LQNYTLEDQP
-488 SAQQVELVLMCVN
+488 VELVLMCVN

-515 TGILTKSDVLSA
+515 TGILTKSDVLAA

-542 GVESSALNGC
+542 GVESSAVTGV
-552 ADIAPKAQEAIMD
+552 ADVAPKAQEAILD

-570 KSALGKG
+570 KGALGKG
-577 MGVSGGAD
+577 ND

>member
-1 MSSAD
+1 
-6 FRKVLIEDQRMRV
+6 MRV

-37 IYPAT
+37 VYPAT
-42 SQSASSQTYS
+42 SASPSSQTFS
-52 IQTPSEVTL
+52 IQTPSEVTI
-61 LDRNIVWQ
+61 LDRNIVWK
-69 STYEIEIRGTPAAGE
+69 STYRLTISGTPAAGHY
-84 FLVDLGNRDAL
+84 LVDLGNRDAL

-126 LLRMYGDDRALQRWN
+126 LLRMYGDDRALSRWN
-141 GIAPLAPDTYRSY
+141 GICPLAPDTYKLYS
-154 GDQLGANNNS
+154 DQLGANNNS

-179 GSFSIDSLEQT
+179 GSFSIDRLQQT
-190 TPAIGA
+190 TPVTANANAQLI
-196 GEKNRQTVGDGSVAS
+196 GDGITP
-211 GLRVVKIR
+211 RVVDLT

-230 FHFANLSANQMA
+230 FHFANLSANQMGL
-242 IYGVSNLNFIFN
+242 YGVTNMNFIFN
-254 ISAQANRLWRCGA
+254 IAANATRLWRCGA
-267 AEGVVNLA
+267 TAAQIANYNVQIA
-275 GVTVSGI
+275 
-282 SGYSVSVTNVSGSRL
+282 SVTGSSL

-320 FPRYLTTF
+320 FPRYLTAF
-328 TSTIGAAAVSALNEL
+328 AAPIAGAGINANAL
-343 VPTTTVFSSNNIQ
+343 VPTTVTLPSNNIQ
-356 LNQVPDMLVIC
+356 LNQVPDMLCIV
-367 ARKPMSQQ
+367 ARKPMTAQ
-375 TNRDSDSFFPITGIS
+375 TNRDSDSFYPITGIS

-403 TQDTLYRMS
+403 TQETLFRMS
-412 AKSTNQ
+412 AKTTNQ
-418 TWQEF
+418 TWPEF
-423 KGYANKYQPPLGAT
+423 RGYANKYLPPAQAAGAV
-437 YDTQLQQV
+437 YNSQAQLVQ
-445 LTSGSILALR
+445 TAGSILCLR

-470 SLGSFNLQFNVT
+470 SLGSFNLQFNLT
-482 LQNYQQ
+482 LQNYDL
-488 SAQQVELVLMCVN
+488 AAGDVEICLMCVN

-515 TGILTKSDVLSA
+515 TGILTKSDVLAA

-542 GVESSALNGC
+542 GVESSAVTSV
-552 ADIAPKAQEAIMD
+552 ADVAPKAQEAIMD

-570 KSALGKG
+570 KSALSGKG
-577 MGVSGGAD
+577 GESATS
-585 GIGGRMKLA
+585 GGRMKLA

>member
-6 FRKVLIEDQRMRV
+6 FRKVLVEDARMRV

-37 IYPAT
+37 VYPAT
-42 SQSASSQTYS
+42 SQSSSSQTFS

-69 STYEIEIRGTPAAGE
+69 STYELEISGTPAAGE

-126 LLRMYGDDRALQRWN
+126 LLRMYGDDRTLARWN
-141 GIAPLAPDTYRSY
+141 GIAPLAPDTYRNYS
-154 GDQLGANNNS
+154 DQIGSNNNS
-164 NGSWAQTADNSLISR
+164 NGSFSQTADNSLVSR
-179 GSFSIDSLEQT
+179 GTYSIDYIQET
-190 TPAIGA
+190 VPAVLAQRNI
-196 GEKNRQTVGDGSVAS
+196 QTVGDGT
-211 GLRVVKIR
+211 LRTVRLR
-219 FTSLEPLFLSP
+219 FTSFEPLFLSP

-254 ISAQANRLWRCGA
+254 ISAAATRLWRCGA
-267 AEGVVNLA
+267 TPAQITGY
-275 GVTVSGI
+275 TVSI
-282 SGYSVSVTNVSGSRL
+282 AEVAGSKL

-320 FPRYLTTF
+320 FPRYLTTLGNP
-328 TSTIGAAAVSALNEL
+328 IAAAAVSAANVL
-343 VPTTTVFSSNNIQ
+343 VPTTLEVPSNNIQ

-367 ARKPMSQQ
+367 ARKPMAQQ
-375 TNRDSDSFFPITGIS
+375 TNRDADCFFPITKIS

-423 KGYANKYQPPLGAT
+423 KGFANKYIPPVGAAYNT
-437 YDTQLQQV
+437 RLQQT

-482 LQNYQQ
+482 IENYSLQNEP
-488 SAQQVELVLMCVN
+488 VELVLMCVN

-515 TGILTKSDVLSA
+515 TGILTKSDVLAA

-542 GVESSALNGC
+542 GVESSAVTSV
-552 ADIAPKAQEAIMD
+552 ADVAPKAQEAILD

-570 KSALGKG
+570 KGALGKG
-577 MGVSGGAD
+577 DGV
-585 GIGGRMKLA
+585 GGRMKLA

>member
-6 FRKVLIEDQRMRV
+6 FKKVLVEDARMRV

-42 SQSASSQTYS
+42 SASASSQTFS
-52 IQTPSEVTL
+52 IQTPSEVTI
-61 LDRNIVWQ
+61 LDRNIVWK
-69 STYEIEIRGTPAAGE
+69 STYELTISGVPAAGE

-126 LLRMYGDDRALQRWN
+126 LLRMYGDDRSLARWN
-141 GIAPLAPDTYRSY
+141 GIAPLAPDTYLKY
-154 GDQLGANNNS
+154 ADQLGANNNS
-164 NGSWAQTADNSLISR
+164 NGSWAQTADNSLTSR
-179 GSFSIDSLEQT
+179 GSYGIDSLEQT
-190 TPAIGA
+190 TPVIGA
-196 GEKNRQTVGDGSVAS
+196 GEKNRQTIGDGTA
-211 GLRVVKIR
+211 RVVKVR
-219 FTSLEPLFLSP
+219 FTSYEPLFLSP
-230 FHFANLSANQMA
+230 FHFANLSANQMG

-254 ISAQANRLWRCGA
+254 ISANANRVWRCGA
-267 AEGVVNLA
+267 SETAIA
-275 GVTVSGI
+275 SYAVSI
-282 SGYSVSVTNVSGSRL
+282 SAVSGSEL
-297 IFQMLTPHPSQI
+297 HFQMLTPHPSQI

-328 TSTIGAAAVSALNEL
+328 QNSIGAAGVTALNEL
-343 VPTTTVFSSNNIQ
+343 VPTSTVFSSNNIQ

-367 ARKPMSQQ
+367 ARKPMAQQ
-375 TNRDSDSFFPITGIS
+375 TNRDSDSFFPITAIS

-403 TQDTLYRMS
+403 TQETLFRMS

-423 KGYANKYQPPLGAT
+423 RGYANKYLPPVGVS

-488 SAQQVELVLMCVN
+488 SAQEVELVLMCVN

-515 TGILTKSDVLSA
+515 TGILTKSDVLAA

-542 GVESSALNGC
+542 GVESSAVTSV
-552 ADIAPKAQEAIMD
+552 ADVAPKAQEAIMD

-577 MGVSGGAD
+577 MSGGAD
-585 GIGGRMKLA
+585 GVGGRMKLA

>member
-6 FRKVLIEDQRMRV
+6 FRKVLVEDARMRV

-42 SQSASSQTYS
+42 SASPSSQTFS

-69 STYEIEIRGTPAAGE
+69 STYEIEIRGTPVAGE

-111 NNNSVSVNIRDVLPQ
+111 NNNSVSVNIKDVLPQ
-126 LLRMYGDDRALQRWN
+126 LLRMYGDDRALARWN
-141 GIAPLAPDTYRSY
+141 GIAPLAPDTYRNY
-154 GDQLGANNNS
+154 ADQIGGNNNS
-164 NGSWAQTADNSLISR
+164 NGSFAQTADNSLVSR
-179 GSFSIDSLEQT
+179 GTYSIDYLEQT
-190 TPAIGA
+190 TPAA
-196 GEKNRQTVGDGSVAS
+196 ATRNTQTIGDGT
-211 GLRVVKIR
+211 LRVVKLR
-219 FTSLEPLFLSP
+219 FTSFEPLFLSP

-267 AEGVVNLA
+267 TEAA
-275 GVTVSGI
+275 I
-282 SGYSVSVTNVSGSRL
+282 QGYSVAITAVSGARL

-328 TSTIGAAAVSALNEL
+328 NNSIAAGAINAANEL
-343 VPTTTVFSSNNIQ
+343 VPTTTPFSSNNIQ

-375 TNRDSDSFFPITGIS
+375 TNRDADCFLPITGIS

-412 AKSTNQ
+412 AKTTNQ

-423 KGYANKYQPPLGAT
+423 RGYANKYVPPVGGVYNT
-437 YDTQLQQV
+437 RLQNV

-482 LQNYQQ
+482 LQNYTLTDQP
-488 SAQQVELVLMCVN
+488 VELVLMCVN

-515 TGILTKSDVLSA
+515 TGILTKSDVLAA

-542 GVESSALNGC
+542 GVESSAVTGV
-552 ADIAPKAQEAIMD
+552 ADVAPKAQEAILD

-577 MGVSGGAD
+577 MD

>member
-6 FRKVLIEDQRMRV
+6 FRKVLVEDARMRV

-69 STYEIEIRGTPAAGE
+69 STYEIEIRGNPVAGE

-126 LLRMYGDDRALQRWN
+126 LLRMYGDDRALARWN
-141 GIAPLAPDTYRSY
+141 GIAPLMPDTYRNY
-154 GDQLGANNNS
+154 ADQLGSNNNS
-164 NGSWAQTADNSLISR
+164 NGAWAQTADNSLISR

-196 GEKNRQTVGDGSVAS
+196 GEKNRQTIGDGS
-211 GLRVVKIR
+211 LRVVRLR

-267 AEGVVNLA
+267 TEAAIPN
-275 GVTVSGI
+275 
-282 SGYSVSVTNVSGSRL
+282 YSVSVAAVSGSRL

-328 TSTIGAAAVSALNEL
+328 TNTIGAAAVSALNEL

-423 KGYANKYQPPLGAT
+423 KGFANKYLPPVGAS

-482 LQNYQQ
+482 LQNYTLA
-488 SAQQVELVLMCVN
+488 AQQVELVLMCVN

-515 TGILTKSDVLSA
+515 TGILTKSDVLAA

-542 GVESSALNGC
+542 GVESSAVTSV
-552 ADIAPKAQEAIMD
+552 ADVAPKAQEAILD

-570 KSALGKG
+570 KGALGKG
-577 MGVSGGAD
+577 MGISGGAD
-585 GIGGRMKLA
+585 GVGGRMKLA

>member
-6 FRKVLIEDQRMRV
+6 FRKVLVEDARMRV

-42 SQSASSQTYS
+42 SASASSQTFS

-69 STYEIEIRGTPAAGE
+69 STYELEIRGSPAAGE

-126 LLRMYGDDRALQRWN
+126 LLRMYGDDRALARWN

-154 GDQLGANNNS
+154 EDQLGANNNS
-164 NGSWAQTADNSLISR
+164 NGSWAQTADNSLVSR
-179 GSFSIDSLEQT
+179 GTYSIDSLEQT
-190 TPAIGA
+190 QPVIGA
-196 GEKNRQTVGDGSVAS
+196 NLKNQQTIGDGT
-211 GLRVVKIR
+211 LRVVRLR
-219 FTSLEPLFLSP
+219 FTSFEPLFLSP

-242 IYGVSNLNFIFN
+242 LYGVSNLNFIFN
-254 ISAQANRLWRCGA
+254 ISAQASRLWRCGA
-267 AEGVVNLA
+267 SEAAIANYAVSIVN
-275 GVTVSGI
+275 VTGA
-282 SGYSVSVTNVSGSRL
+282 RL

-328 TSTIGAAAVSALNEL
+328 NTNIGAAAVSATNEL
-343 VPTTTVFSSNNIQ
+343 VPTTLPFSSNNIQ

-375 TNRDSDSFFPITGIS
+375 TNRDADCFFPITGIS

-423 KGYANKYQPPLGAT
+423 RGYANKYLPPVGGL
-437 YDTQLQQV
+437 YDTRLQQV

-482 LQNYQQ
+482 IQNYTLA
-488 SAQQVELVLMCVN
+488 AQPVELVLMCVN

-515 TGILTKSDVLSA
+515 TGILTKSDVLAA

-542 GVESSALNGC
+542 GVESSAVTSV
-552 ADIAPKAQEAIMD
+552 ADVAPKAQEAIMD

-577 MGVSGGAD
+577 AD